1 MTAIIFKP
9 NKHRLPGVS
18 YDVMATLESGV
29 NLAVRKN
36 ADLDEVEFARATADS
51 YIAVRFA
58 AADARALAH
67 ELLAAADA
75 QGGDDGR

>member
-1 MTAIIFKP
+1 MTAVFKP

-18 YDVMATLESGV
+18 YDSMATLESGV

-36 ADLDEVEFARATADS
+36 ANLGEVEFARASVDS
-51 YIAVRFA
+51 YVAIRLA

-75 QGGDDGR
+75 KGGEDVSA